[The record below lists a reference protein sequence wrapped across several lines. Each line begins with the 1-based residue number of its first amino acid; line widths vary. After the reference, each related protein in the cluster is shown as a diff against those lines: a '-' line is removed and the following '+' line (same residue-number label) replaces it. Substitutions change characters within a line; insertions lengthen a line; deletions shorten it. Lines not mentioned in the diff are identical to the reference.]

1 MAPSIPGTPIKRSF
15 SLPVQPTK
23 VPSSPDPTIEILY
36 TLPSARIVAFT
47 TSLTARPSSSSGSP
61 GLEDQPGTLPWV
73 SRFERTLAVG
83 PLRIYRAPGSVAFLN
98 CANALRPILPK
109 SQCWCVDGDSKFV
122 LSIRPPQYWRI
133 EVPNQSADEKDR
145 VEELK
150 KVLELVLRFEK
161 TPCPFQRDF
170 VVELPEAPKT
180 PVKKRP
186 WKPVERSKDDPPL
199 FPGPASPRIN
209 TPRTSST
216 DSSSSSPLR
225 DYASSEAGTNV
236 SLLELEEFDE
246 VEEEEEDLQDGS
258 EVTCDPTNQDPGIPS
273 IDSIVTAPGSL
284 GVETELP
291 QFESQYNTAEEA
303 SLEPSLLESSVA
315 EPTFGGYAGSDD
327 ENDRF
332 SDAADDTQLTP
343 RSHNQPAYQ
352 PLTFGPEKDDRPQ
365 ALQSSRSVTAPP
377 VLSLIT
383 SPPSKHRTNSPLRS
397 STVVESDSDFSS
409 SVESFHSVQSWHSP
423 LAPPSP
429 PASGPS
435 SPSSSYP
442 YPHNNIVLPK
452 RPHHKRDTSEI
463 TVTPETPR
471 VWDMDESTKPSTSR
485 NSSPHPQ
492 TPTLITDAGEKS
504 DEEQFEVL
512 TPPTVRPTIRHRATT
527 SSNSRRR
534 ALSPL
539 PPAVNLFSPPR
550 RRSRRLQTARHLP
563 TAIIQKTCEILLSP
577 PSHLFHLMIS
587 IASKIAAGE
596 WRGVLSGHGEA
607 VHWDFEDEY
616 SGEGWFEDDYGISL
630 PHAPTKAKTTSANV
644 PGGSWEVD

>member
-1 MAPSIPGTPIKRSF
+1 
-15 SLPVQPTK
+15 LQ
-23 VPSSPDPTIEILY
+23 
-36 TLPSARIVAFT
+36 
-47 TSLTARPSSSSGSP
+47 
-61 GLEDQPGTLPWV
+61 
-73 SRFERTLAVG
+73 
-83 PLRIYRAPGSVAFLN
+83 
-98 CANALRPILPK
+98 
-109 SQCWCVDGDSKFV
+109 
-122 LSIRPPQYWRI
+122 IRPPQYWRI
-133 EVPNQSADEKDR
+133 EVPNQSADEKER

-150 KVLELVLRFEK
+150 KVLEQVLRFEK

-170 VVELPEAPKT
+170 VVELPEPPKT

-199 FPGPASPRIN
+199 FPGPAVVHTS
-209 TPRTSST
+209 TPRTPST
-216 DSSSSSPLR
+216 PSR
-225 DYASSEAGTNV
+225 DYAPSEVETHV
-236 SLLELEEFDE
+236 SLLDL
-246 VEEEEEDLQDGS
+246 EEEEEESQDRS
-258 EVTCDPTNQDPGIPS
+258 EANPYPINQDPDIPS
-273 IDSIVTAPGSL
+273 IDSALAAPDVWDVQTA
-284 GVETELP
+284 LP
-291 QFESQYNTAEEA
+291 QSEAQYEQNSEKA
-303 SLEPSLLESSVA
+303 SLEPSLLETSVA
-315 EPTFGGYAGSDD
+315 EPIYANSTDFDD
-327 ENDRF
+327 DNDSF

-343 RSHNQPAYQ
+343 RGHHQPNYQ
-352 PLTFGPEKDDRPQ
+352 PLTFEPEKDIRPQ
-365 ALQSSRSVTAPP
+365 VMQSSRSVTAPP

-383 SPPSKHRTNSPLRS
+383 SPPSKHRTNSPLRC
-397 STVVESDSDFSS
+397 STVIESDSDFSS
-409 SVESFHSVQSWHSP
+409 SVESFHTTQSWHSP

-442 YPHNNIVLPK
+442 YPHNNIVLP
-452 RPHHKRDTSEI
+452 RRSHHTRDTSEI

-471 VWDMDESTKPSTSR
+471 VWDISETTNPESTSSS
-485 NSSPHPQ
+485 SSPHPR
-492 TPTLITDAGEKS
+492 TPPLVTDAGEKS

-512 TPPTVRPTIRHRATT
+512 TPPTVKPTIRHRATT

-596 WRGVLSGHGEA
+596 WRGVLSGHGES

-630 PHAPTKAKTTSANV
+630 SNAQTRAETSSSNI

>member
-1 MAPSIPGTPIKRSF
+1 M
-15 SLPVQPTK
+15 
-23 VPSSPDPTIEILY
+23 
-36 TLPSARIVAFT
+36 
-47 TSLTARPSSSSGSP
+47 
-61 GLEDQPGTLPWV
+61 
-73 SRFERTLAVG
+73 
-83 PLRIYRAPGSVAFLN
+83 
-98 CANALRPILPK
+98 
-109 SQCWCVDGDSKFV
+109 
-122 LSIRPPQYWRI
+122 
-133 EVPNQSADEKDR
+133 PNQSADEKAR

-150 KVLELVLRFEK
+150 KVLDRVLRFEK

-170 VVELPEAPKT
+170 IVELPEAPKT

-186 WKPVERSKDDPPL
+186 WKPRERSKDDLPL
-199 FPGPASPRIN
+199 FPGPASPHIN
-209 TPRTSST
+209 TPST
-216 DSSSSSPLR
+216 PSTNSNSSSPLR
-225 DYASSEAGTNV
+225 DYASSEAGTQV
-236 SLLELEEFDE
+236 SILELEGL
-246 VEEEEEDLQDGS
+246 EEEEESLNGS
-258 EVTCDPTNQDPGIPS
+258 EIASEVTNQDPDIPS
-273 IDSIVTAPGSL
+273 IDSVFEAPEVLRIEAGPQEL
-284 GVETELP
+284 DTQHQETP
-291 QFESQYNTAEEA
+291 NKV

-315 EPTFGGYAGSDD
+315 EPIFGDYNGSDD
-327 ENDRF
+327 ENERF

-343 RSHNQPAYQ
+343 RSHHQPTYQ
-352 PLTFGPEKDDRPQ
+352 PLTFELEKDDRPQ

-377 VLSLIT
+377 LLSLIT
-383 SPPSKHRTNSPLRS
+383 SPPSKHRTDSPLRS
-397 STVVESDSDFSS
+397 STIDESDSGFSS

-452 RPHHKRDTSEI
+452 RRHHTRDVSEI

-471 VWDMDESTKPSTSR
+471 VWDIAETTNPESTSGS
-485 NSSPHPQ
+485 SSPHPQ

-512 TPPTVRPTIRHRATT
+512 TPPTAKPIIRHRATT

-577 PSHLFHLMIS
+577 PSHLFHIMIS

-596 WRGVLSGHGEA
+596 WRGVLSGHGDS

-616 SGEGWFEDDYGISL
+616 SGEGWFEDDYGITL
-630 PHAPTKAKTTSANV
+630 PNAQTRAKTTTANV

>member
-1 MAPSIPGTPIKRSF
+1 
-15 SLPVQPTK
+15 
-23 VPSSPDPTIEILY
+23 
-36 TLPSARIVAFT
+36 
-47 TSLTARPSSSSGSP
+47 
-61 GLEDQPGTLPWV
+61 
-73 SRFERTLAVG
+73 
-83 PLRIYRAPGSVAFLN
+83 
-98 CANALRPILPK
+98 
-109 SQCWCVDGDSKFV
+109 
-122 LSIRPPQYWRI
+122 
-133 EVPNQSADEKDR
+133 VPNKGADEKAR

-150 KVLELVLRFEK
+150 RVLDQVLRFEK

-170 VVELPEAPKT
+170 VVDLPEPPKT

-186 WKPVERSKDDPPL
+186 WKPRERSKDDPPL
-199 FPGPASPRIN
+199 FPGPASPHIN
-209 TPRTSST
+209 APRTPST
-216 DSSSSSPLR
+216 NSSSSSPLK

-236 SLLELEEFDE
+236 SLLELEEL
-246 VEEEEEDLQDGS
+246 EEEEELPDGS
-258 EVTCDPTNQDPGIPS
+258 EITSDPTNQDPDIPS
-273 IDSIVTAPGSL
+273 IDSVVATPEFSKEEEGL
-284 GVETELP
+284 LPFET
-291 QFESQYNTAEEA
+291 QYKQTAEKA

-315 EPTFGGYAGSDD
+315 EPIFGDFTGSDD

-343 RSHNQPAYQ
+343 RSHRQPNYQ
-352 PLTFGPEKDDRPQ
+352 PLTFEPEKNDWPR

-383 SPPSKHRTNSPLRS
+383 SPPSKHRANSPLRHS
-397 STVVESDSDFSS
+397 NVIESDSDFSS
-409 SVESFHSVQSWHSP
+409 SVESFHTVQSWHSP
-423 LAPPSP
+423 LDPPSP
-429 PASGPS
+429 PASGPP

-452 RPHHKRDTSEI
+452 RPHHSRDASEI

-471 VWDMDESTKPSTSR
+471 VWDMNDSTNPESTSR
-485 NSSPHPQ
+485 SFSPHPQ

-512 TPPTVRPTIRHRATT
+512 TPPTVKPTIRHRATT

-596 WRGVLSGHGEA
+596 WRGVLSGHGES

-616 SGEGWFEDDYGISL
+616 SEEGWFEDDYGISL
-630 PHAPTKAKTTSANV
+630 PNAPTKAKTTTANV

>member
-1 MAPSIPGTPIKRSF
+1 
-15 SLPVQPTK
+15 
-23 VPSSPDPTIEILY
+23 
-36 TLPSARIVAFT
+36 
-47 TSLTARPSSSSGSP
+47 
-61 GLEDQPGTLPWV
+61 
-73 SRFERTLAVG
+73 
-83 PLRIYRAPGSVAFLN
+83 
-98 CANALRPILPK
+98 LPK

-122 LSIRPPQYWRI
+122 LQIRPPQYWRI
-133 EVPNQSADEKDR
+133 EVPNQSADEKAR

-150 KVLELVLRFEK
+150 KVLDQVLRFEK

-170 VVELPEAPKT
+170 IVELPEPPKT

-199 FPGPASPRIN
+199 FPGPASPLIS
-209 TPRTSST
+209 TPRTPST
-216 DSSSSSPLR
+216 NSTSSSPLR
-225 DYASSEAGTNV
+225 DYAASEAGTHV
-236 SLLELEEFDE
+236 SILELEEL
-246 VEEEEEDLQDGS
+246 EEEEELQNSS
-258 EVTCDPTNQDPGIPS
+258 EIPSDQTNQDPDIPS
-273 IDSIVTAPGSL
+273 IDSIVTAPET
-284 GVETELP
+284 ETELP
-291 QFESQYNTAEEA
+291 HAEIQCKQTLEKS
-303 SLEPSLLESSVA
+303 SLEPSLVEFSVA
-315 EPTFGGYAGSDD
+315 DPVIEDYTGFDD

-332 SDAADDTQLTP
+332 SDAADDTQVTP
-343 RSHNQPAYQ
+343 RNHHQPTHQ
-352 PLTFGPEKDDRPQ
+352 PLTLDPEKDDRPQ
-365 ALQSSRSVTAPP
+365 ASRSITAPP

-383 SPPSKHRTNSPLRS
+383 SPPSKHRTNSPLQC
-397 STVVESDSDFSS
+397 STVAGSDSDFSS
-409 SVESFHSVQSWHSP
+409 SVESFHTVQSWHSP
-423 LAPPSP
+423 LDPPSP

-452 RPHHKRDTSEI
+452 RPHHTRDASEI

-471 VWDMDESTKPSTSR
+471 VWDVNETSNPESTSR
-485 NSSPHPQ
+485 SSSPHPQ
-492 TPTLITDAGEKS
+492 TPTLVTDAGEKS

-550 RRSRRLQTARHLP
+550 RRSRGLQTARHLP

-596 WRGVLSGHGEA
+596 WRGVLSGHGES

-616 SGEGWFEDDYGISL
+616 SDEGWFEDDYGIAL
-630 PHAPTKAKTTSANV
+630 PNAQARPKTTAANV